1 MEYAYYPGC
10 SLQATARS
18 YDESL
23 RKVFSLL
30 DLRLHEIPDWNCC
43 GATMYMSVD
52 QVLASC
58 LSARTLALAERL
70 GLDIVAPCSSCFTI
84 LNKTRT
90 LLQVN
95 EELARCV
102 AEALEP
108 SDLRSCGSS
117 RVRHPLEVLI
127 NDVGIEAIAA
137 RRRRDLAGTRV
148 APYYGCQMVRQEE
161 PFDDRQHPTTMDR
174 LFEALGASSVPFP
187 MKVRCCGGMLMTT
200 TSEVGERLAGE
211 ILAAA
216 RAEASHCIVTT
227 CPLCQINLE
236 AYQSRV
242 APGAPP
248 VPVLFFTQLLGL
260 ALGAEPSE
268 LGLHRQIVPFAL
280 AQEHAT
286 LHS

>member
-23 RKVFSLL
+23 RTVFSML

-58 LSARTLALAERL
+58 ISARTLALAERL
-70 GLDIVAPCSSCFTI
+70 GHDIVAPCSSCFTI
-84 LNKTRT
+84 LNKTRR
-90 LLQVN
+90 LLTQN
-95 EELARCV
+95 PDLARCV
-102 AEALEP
+102 GEALEP
-108 SDLRSCGSS
+108 SGLRTTGCV

-127 NDVGIEAIAA
+127 NDVGIESIAGA
-137 RRRRDLAGTRV
+137 ARRDLAPTRV
-148 APYYGCQMVRQEE
+148 AHYYGCQIVRQEE

-174 LFEALGASSVPFP
+174 LFEALGAHNVPFS

-200 TSEVGERLAGE
+200 TPEVGERLAAE
-211 ILAAA
+211 ILECA
-216 RAEASHCIVTT
+216 RSGGADCIVTT

-236 AYQSRV
+236 AYQKRV
-242 APGAPP
+242 APKARP

-260 ALGAEPSE
+260 ALGAEPKE
-268 LGLHRQIVPFAL
+268 LGLHRQLVPFAL
-280 AQEHAT
+280 AEAHAT